1 MSANYIKRP
10 AYIDKI
16 KPFIG
21 KQIIKVLTGQRR
33 VGRSY
38 ILLQLIDEIRAMHPD
53 SNIIYINIEY
63 SENESLRT
71 HTALYQYVSERLKE
85 NVPNFLL
92 VDEVQEVQ

>member
-1 MSANYIKRP
+1 MSTNYIKRP

-33 VGRSY
+33 VGKSY
-38 ILLQLIDEIRAMHPD
+38 ILLQLMDEIRAMHFD
-53 SNIIYINIEY
+53 ANIIFINIEY

-71 HTALYQYVSERLKE
+71 HTALYQYVCDRLKE
-85 NVPNFLL
+85 NIPNFLL
-92 VDEVQEVQ
+92 IDEVQAI